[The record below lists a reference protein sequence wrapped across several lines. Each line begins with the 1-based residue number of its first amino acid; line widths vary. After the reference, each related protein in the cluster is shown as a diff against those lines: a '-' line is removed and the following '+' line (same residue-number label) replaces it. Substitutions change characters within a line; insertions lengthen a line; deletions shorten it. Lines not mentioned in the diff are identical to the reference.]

1 MRRRAFPVIVGATVT
16 ILVIL
21 LVFIVFGLARWAPM
35 LSTPGFGSPLPPP
48 AIPTAMVDGEAAQSG
63 ESAPN
68 PLDLAA
74 IEEAWVNLS
83 EVAQTGNWTPWARV
97 VDADTGAVV
106 FAANDSIGHTPASTM
121 KVLTAYFALS
131 VLPPDMVLTTGV
143 SRTDATLYLWGEGDL
158 LLSAGTGNPD
168 SVVGHAGLDDL
179 AQDTAEALRA
189 DGLTTVTLTYQGELF
204 DGPVRPPGWEEQEV
218 TDFGGD
224 VGAFAIDTGRT
235 SPGAWQ
241 FVEDSAAQ
249 VADTFAESLR
259 SRGITVQAITPGQP
273 PKDASEVATVH
284 SATVLDQIDFMA
296 TTSDNTLAEQYCHL
310 AASSYLGASAT
321 LAESTRALSSYLD
334 DQRISTDGFTPYDCS
349 GLDSRTKVAP
359 QTLTDTILSSAS
371 PTVAS
376 GSLTRFFPVGGFTGT
391 LTDRFDTGSASGNV
405 AAKTGSL
412 GAVATLAG
420 VVTNQSGQTL
430 IFAVGAD
437 DVPDDGAG
445 WYRPTL
451 DAFVTALA
459 DS

>member
-21 LVFIVFGLARWAPM
+21 LVFIVFGLARWAPI

-48 AIPTAMVDGEAAQSG
+48 AIPTAVVEGDAVQSG
-63 ESAPN
+63 ESAAKS
-68 PLDLAA
+68 LDLAA
-74 IEEAWVNLS
+74 IEAAWASFS
-83 EVAQTGNWTPWARV
+83 EVAQTGKWTPWVRV

-106 FAANDSIGHTPASTM
+106 FAANDSTAHTPASTM
-121 KVLTAYFALS
+121 KVLTSYFALS
-131 VLPPDMVLTTGV
+131 VLRPDTVLTTGV
-143 SRTDATLYLWGEGDL
+143 SRTGGALFLWGEGDL

-168 SVVGHAGLDDL
+168 AVVGHAGLADL
-179 AQDTAEALRA
+179 AQDTADALSA
-189 DGLTTVTLTYQGELF
+189 DGVTTVTLTYQNQLF
-204 DGPVRPPGWEEQEV
+204 DGPLRPPGWEEQEV

-249 VADTFAESLR
+249 VADAFAESLR
-259 SRGITVQAITPGQP
+259 SRGITVQTITPGQP
-273 PKDASEVATVH
+273 PADASEVATVH